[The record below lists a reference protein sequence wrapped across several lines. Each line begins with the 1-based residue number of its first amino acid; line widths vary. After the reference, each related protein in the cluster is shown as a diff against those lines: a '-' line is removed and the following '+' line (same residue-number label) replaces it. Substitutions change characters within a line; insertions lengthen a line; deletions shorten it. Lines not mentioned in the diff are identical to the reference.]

1 MGDTFAAPDGR
12 AQAGPIYPRGMN
24 PDPADVV
31 MIEQLLH
38 KYGHIVDAHEW
49 HRFGELFTEDCVL
62 DYTPVHAPH
71 VYHGVE
77 EIKGYFKLA
86 NHPAAHHVSNIW
98 VELVD
103 GEHRVKS
110 KFFVPFTRDS
120 HTPKRWYG
128 GDYDDVV
135 VKTTEGWKFKT
146 RLCTERW
153 QFTPD
158 AVGDVPHGRHTF

>member
-1 MGDTFAAPDGR
+1 MSLEPF
-12 AQAGPIYPRGMN
+12 
-24 PDPADVV
+24 DVV
-31 MIEQLLH
+31 MIEQLLK

-49 HRFGELFTEDCVL
+49 DRFGELFTADCAL
-62 DYTPVHAPH
+62 DYTRVHAPK
-71 VYHGVE
+71 VFHGIE
-77 EIKGYFKLA
+77 EIQEYFRAA

-110 KFFVPFTRDS
+110 KFFVPFTRET

-135 VKTTEGWKFKT
+135 VRTLDGWKFAH
-146 RLCTERW
+146 RACSERW
-153 QFTPD
+153 QFTP
-158 AVGDVPHGRHTF
+158 GEGLVPNGRATF